1 MTHETSDNTNI
12 VPGGIDVSPL
22 SDLYIHFCRQV
33 LTRSLRTAALFLPG
47 SHTFFLLCTSSGK
60 VRLGRQQYN
69 IEPDTILYAPARS
82 AGSVIFRCP
91 ADTYVTVLSFSG
103 TMAEEYLARAG
114 FHMSSAARLKDSLG
128 EVRDLITRLTDIRYV
143 TEANEL
149 MRTAL
154 LYQLF
159 SVLTAC
165 NMQRSQKGSRAG
177 EANDV
182 DYLYFFLDY
191 IRSHVDTV
199 TIQALARAGGLSRT
213 YVYRLFRKRYG
224 MSPSD
229 FILRYRMTLAA
240 HKIQTTPESLKDIA
254 AETGYQ
260 TYAGFSTAFQKYFHV
275 LPTAAH
281 RQQDIL

>member
-1 MTHETSDNTNI
+1 MTHETSDKTNI
-12 VPGGIDVSPL
+12 VPGGIAVSAL
-22 SDLYIHFCRQV
+22 SDLYIHFCRQIPI
-33 LTRSLRTAALFLPG
+33 RSLRTAALFPPD
-47 SHTFFLLCTSSGK
+47 SHTFFLLCTNSGK

-82 AGSVIFRCP
+82 AGSFIFRCP
-91 ADTYVTVLSFSG
+91 ADTSVTVLNFSG

-114 FHMSSAARLKDSLG
+114 FHVSPAAHLKDSLD
-128 EVRDLITRLTDIRYV
+128 EVRDLITRLTDIHYV
-143 TEANEL
+143 TKANEL
-149 MRTAL
+149 LRTAL
-154 LYQLF
+154 LYKLF

-165 NMQRSQKGSRAG
+165 NMQRSQEGSRAG
-177 EANDV
+177 ESNDV

-199 TIQALARAGGLSRT
+199 TIQNLAKAGGLSRT

-240 HKIQTTPESLKDIA
+240 HKIQTTQESLKDIA

>member
-47 SHTFFLLCTSSGK
+47 SHTFFLLCTNSGK

-82 AGSVIFRCP
+82 AGNVIFRCP
-91 ADTYVTVLSFSG
+91 ADTSVTVLSFSG

-165 NMQRSQKGSRAG
+165 NMQRSQEGSRAG

-240 HKIQTTPESLKDIA
+240 HKIQTTSESLKDIA

>member
-1 MTHETSDNTNI
+1 MTHETSDKTNI
-12 VPGGIDVSPL
+12 VPSGIDVSPL

-33 LTRSLRTAALFLPG
+33 LTRSLRTAALFPPD
-47 SHTFFLLCTSSGK
+47 SHTFFLLCTNGGK

-91 ADTYVTVLSFSG
+91 ADTSVTVLNFSG

-114 FHMSSAARLKDSLG
+114 FHMSSAAHLKDSLG

-165 NMQRSQKGSRAG
+165 NMQRSQEGSHDRD
-177 EANDV
+177 NDAV
-182 DYLYFFLDY
+182 DYLYFLLDY

-199 TIQALARAGGLSRT
+199 TIQDLARAGGLSRT

-240 HKIQTTPESLKDIA
+240 HKIQTTSESLKDIA

>member
-1 MTHETSDNTNI
+1 MTHETSDKTNI

-33 LTRSLRTAALFLPG
+33 LTRSLRTAALFPPD
-47 SHTFFLLCTSSGK
+47 SHTFFLLCTNGGK

-114 FHMSSAARLKDSLG
+114 FHMSSAAHLKDSLG
-128 EVRDLITRLTDIRYV
+128 EVRDLITRFTDIRYV

-182 DYLYFFLDY
+182 DYLYFFLD
-191 IRSHVDTV
+191 
-199 TIQALARAGGLSRT
+199 GLSRT

-240 HKIQTTPESLKDIA
+240 HKIQTTSESLKDIA